1 MTDVTTDP
9 RLAAAIRAA
18 IDGKTKPLGA
28 LGRIEAL
35 AALCPITRIG
45 RVDASGAVRLLDG
58 DGRALSLGSKGFDHF
73 QDQA

>member
-28 LGRIEAL
+28 LGRI
-35 AALCPITRIG
+35 G
-45 RVDASGAVRLLDG
+45 RPR
-58 DGRALSLGSKGFDHF
+58 R
-73 QDQA
+73 